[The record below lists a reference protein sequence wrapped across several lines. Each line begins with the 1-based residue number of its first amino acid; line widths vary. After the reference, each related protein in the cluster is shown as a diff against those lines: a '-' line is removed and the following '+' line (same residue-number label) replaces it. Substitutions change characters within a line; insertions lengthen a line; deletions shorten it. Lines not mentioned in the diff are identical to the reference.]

1 MISLCLFKRR
11 RDNRIKVIDLLKE
24 RTYDINQLAEAL
36 YLDYKSIQ
44 RHITVLEEIT
54 WLARWE
60 KDMGNVFYF

>member
-11 RDNRIKVIDLLKE
+11 RDNRIKVIDLLNE

-44 RHITVLEEIT
+44 RHITVLEEII

>member
-1 MISLCLFKRR
+1 VISLCWFKRR
-11 RDNRIKVIDLLKE
+11 RDNRIKVIDLLNE

-44 RHITVLEEIT
+44 RHITVLEEII

>member
-1 MISLCLFKRR
+1 MISLCWFKRR

-54 WLARWE
+54 WSARWE

>member
-1 MISLCLFKRR
+1 MR
-11 RDNRIKVIDLLKE
+11 RDNRIKVIDLLNE

-44 RHITVLEEIT
+44 RHITVLEEII

>member
-1 MISLCLFKRR
+1 VISLCLFKRR
-11 RDNRIKVIDLLKE
+11 RDNRIKVIDLLNE

-44 RHITVLEEIT
+44 RHITVLEEII

>member
-1 MISLCLFKRR
+1 VISLCWFKRR

-24 RTYDINQLAEAL
+24 CTYDINQLAEAL

>member
-1 MISLCLFKRR
+1 MISLCWFKRR
-11 RDNRIKVIDLLKE
+11 RDNRIKVIDLLNE

>member
-1 MISLCLFKRR
+1 LFKRR
-11 RDNRIKVIDLLKE
+11 RDNRIKVIDLLNE

>member
-1 MISLCLFKRR
+1 VISLCWFKRR
-11 RDNRIKVIDLLKE
+11 RDNRIKVIDLLNE